1 MKTLYSLLLIALAA
15 VLSTGCQEPEV
26 GPPPTKPKVDPNT
39 QNIILLIGD
48 GMGLT
53 QVSTAFYFSGGVPN
67 FSRFR
72 QISLINTSSRSHKI
86 TDSAA
91 GATAFACGKRTYNG
105 AIGMDADT
113 QSINNITE
121 VLANRKIR
129 SGLIA
134 TSSITH
140 ATPACFY
147 AHSDSRKKEEFIA
160 AQLADSEIDFFA
172 GGGSHFFNK
181 RKDEQNYLDTLK
193 DRGFEVKLGPIRS
206 PEQWDLNKK
215 YGFLADTLAMPSKP
229 KGRDNFLPEA
239 TQMALDY
246 LSQDTNGFFLMVE
259 GSQIDWGGHARNSE
273 YIITEVEDF
282 DKTVGVALEFA
293 IRNKNTLVIV
303 TADHETGGYSLSA
316 GKDSIDGKWRS
327 NYDRIEPS
335 FSTGGHTATLIPVF
349 AYGPGETDFKGI
361 YNNHELYQKMVRAL
375 Q

>member
-1 MKTLYSLLLIALAA
+1 MKTLNSFLLIALLAF
-15 VLSTGCQEPEV
+15 VNWGCQEPEITA
-26 GPPPTKPKVDPNT
+26 PPSAPKVDPKTKNV
-39 QNIILLIGD
+39 IFLIGD

-67 FSRFR
+67 FSKFR

-121 VLANRKIR
+121 ILAKRNIR
-129 SGLIA
+129 SGLVS

-140 ATPACFY
+140 ATPACFF
-147 AHSDSRKKEEFIA
+147 AHADSRRKEEFIA
-160 AQLADSEIDFFA
+160 SQMSDSEVDFFA

-181 RKDEQNYLDTLK
+181 RKDGANYIDTLK
-193 DRGFEVKLGPIRS
+193 NRGFEISLGPIQA
-206 PEQWDLNKK
+206 PENWDINKK
-215 YGFLADTLAMPSKP
+215 YGFLADTLAMPSML
-229 KGRDNFLPEA
+229 KGRGDFLPEA

-259 GSQIDWGGHARNSE
+259 GSQIDWGGHANNSD

-282 DKTVGVALEFA
+282 DKTIGVALEFA
-293 IRNKNTLVIV
+293 IRNQNTLVIV
-303 TADHETGGYSLSA
+303 TADHETGGYALSSRR
-316 GKDSIDGKWRS
+316 DTIDGKVRS
-327 NYDRIEPS
+327 NYDEIAPT
-335 FSTGGHTATLIPVF
+335 FSTGGHTASLIPVF
-349 AYGPGETDFKGI
+349 AYGPGETDFNGI
-361 YNNHELYQKMVRAL
+361 YNNHEIYQKMLRAL